1 MMKIHQV
8 VNFSMHGTTRPVLQI
23 IQFLKCTSIRRSEG
37 QKNKKISFLH
47 IVAQDKH
54 FQNWR
59 WTGNL
64 EDPYGG
70 PKAALQMRLSQK
82 ATEERRSISSD

>member
-1 MMKIHQV
+1 
-8 VNFSMHGTTRPVLQI
+8 MH
-23 IQFLKCTSIRRSEG
+23 FY
-37 QKNKKISFLH
+37 KKIWRKEKQKDLLL
-47 IVAQDKH
+47 IVVQYKH

-70 PKAALQMRLSQK
+70 PKAALQMGRSQK
-82 ATEERRSISSD
+82 ATEERCGISSD